1 MNSVFSILLGIAVLS
16 LAVGFFLTAFVAVR
30 ASFRTPGYWDAQFGS
45 LAERF
50 AKRSEAGVQARRDEN
65 ETAVG
70 RVANRLLQVGT
81 ALGVLLAIAFGLL
94 RLSGVPIHA
103 L

>member
-1 MNSVFSILLGIAVLS
+1 MNLVFSILMGVAMLCV
-16 LAVGFFLTAFVAVR
+16 AVGFFLAAFVAVR
-30 ASFRTPGYWDAQFGS
+30 ASHRTPGYWEAQFGS

-50 AKRSEAGVQARRDEN
+50 AKRSEAGVRARREEN
-65 ETAVG
+65 ETTIG
-70 RVANRLLQVGT
+70 RVANRLLQAGT

-94 RLSGVPIHA
+94 RLSGVPIHG